1 MERGGSA
8 CYIPP
13 MRSILKPIL
22 LGLFI
27 STALMITIY
36 VSAVMGSGLAISMLL
51 KMTMPQFNVVA
62 MLMDPVVPDDPESGG
77 QAINLLLLVAWMQ
90 ISLIS
95 AVAAAAARAALARQR

>member
-1 MERGGSA
+1 
-8 CYIPP
+8 

-22 LGLFI
+22 LGLLI
-27 STALMITIY
+27 STALMVAIY

-51 KMTMPQFNVVA
+51 KMTMPHFNVVA

-77 QAINLLLLVAWMQ
+77 QAINLLLLVAWVQ

-95 AVAAAAARAALARQR
+95 AVAVAAARAALVRQR

>member
-1 MERGGSA
+1 
-8 CYIPP
+8 

-22 LGLFI
+22 LGLLI
-27 STALMITIY
+27 STALMVAIY

-77 QAINLLLLVAWMQ
+77 QAINLLLLVAWVQ

-95 AVAAAAARAALARQR
+95 AVAVAAARAALVRQR

>member
-1 MERGGSA
+1 
-8 CYIPP
+8 

-22 LGLFI
+22 LGLLI
-27 STALMITIY
+27 STALLVAIY

-77 QAINLLLLVAWMQ
+77 QAINLLLLVAWVQ

-95 AVAAAAARAALARQR
+95 AVAVAAARAALVRQR

>member
-1 MERGGSA
+1 
-8 CYIPP
+8 

-77 QAINLLLLVAWMQ
+77 QAINLLLLVAWVQ

-95 AVAAAAARAALARQR
+95 AVAVAAARAALARQR